1 MRSQR
6 QVITAVAII
15 TLCISGCVFGRRA
28 DAPPR
33 PSGTGADVRY
43 SFTRD
48 DQLLLEEVEH
58 ACFLYFWREVGTPAQ
73 LVRDRKNAPVSSI
86 AAVGFQLSSLP
97 IGVERGWITR
107 EQGSARAATVLN
119 ALVRAP
125 DNKKFGVYL
134 HYPDMNSGGL
144 SHEGFEILA
153 STVDHALLLAGAI
166 TAAEYFGGD
175 AAKLADG
182 MIRDT
187 NWRAFV
193 KSPEG
198 FLSMGWLPD
207 DPATIVGS
215 GKLIDSIWHDASD
228 EERLIYF
235 LAAGAPN
242 PDYALDPSMYYRLE
256 RQIEQYYPDIPPFAV
271 SWPGAL
277 FTYMFSHCWIDY
289 HPFGK
294 DDPARFGVEAPR
306 VDWFENSRRA
316 VLTQRR
322 RCVENPK
329 HFKTFAPDRWGLS
342 ACAGR
347 DGYIVPE
354 LRPNR
359 SGNDNWCDGT
369 VAPYAA
375 GTAILFTPAE
385 SVAALR
391 AFRTLRKPDGKCM
404 VWWDPK
410 DGGYGLV
417 DAFNLD
423 QDWAS
428 DDYVGIDHGPMLLA
442 IENART
448 GLIWK
453 LFMQHETVKRS
464 LQRLGLVPK

>member
-1 MRSQR
+1 MRCQL
-6 QVITAVAII
+6 QVITAFAFFTVF
-15 TLCISGCVFGRRA
+15 LPGCVSGHRA
-28 DAPPR
+28 EPAAAAKTDH
-33 PSGTGADVRY
+33 SDVLY
-43 SFTRD
+43 SFSVD
-48 DQLLLEEVEH
+48 DQNLLDEIEH

-107 EQGSARAATVLN
+107 EQGRARAATVLD
-119 ALVRAP
+119 ALMRAP

-144 SHEGFEILA
+144 SHEGFEVLA
-153 STVDHALLLAGAI
+153 STVDHALLMAGAI
-166 TAAEYFGGD
+166 TAAEYFGGNV
-175 AAKLADG
+175 AKLADG

-198 FLSMGWLPD
+198 FLSMGWLPE
-207 DPATIVGS
+207 DPANIAGP
-215 GKLIDSIWHDASD
+215 GKLIDSIWHDSSD

-242 PDYALDPSMYYRLE
+242 PDFALDPGVYYRLE
-256 RQIEQYYPDIPPFAV
+256 RQMEQYYPDIAPFAV

-277 FTYMFSHCWIDY
+277 FTYEFSHCWIEY
-289 HPFGK
+289 GTFGQ
-294 DDPARFGVEAPR
+294 DDPARFGVEAPGI
-306 VDWFENSRRA
+306 DWFENSRRA

-322 RCVENPK
+322 RCVENPE
-329 HFKTFAPDRWGLS
+329 HFKTLATDRWGFS

-359 SGNDNWCDGT
+359 SGNDSWCEGT

-375 GTAILFTPAE
+375 GTAIMFTPEE
-385 SVAALR
+385 SMAALR
-391 AFRTLRKPDGKCM
+391 AFRTLRKADGKPM
-404 VWWDPK
+404 IWWEPTE
-410 DGGYGLV
+410 GGYGLV

-442 IENART
+442 IENVRT

-464 LQRLGLVPK
+464 LERLGLQR